1 MECSL
6 DFALTAFSEVRYPQA
21 TPSYGKD
28 TLFGRYALPW
38 IGRIM
43 IEMERVNPL
52 QAEGTQKEMMPSIY
66 ARL

>member
-1 MECSL
+1 MECSP
-6 DFALTAFSEVRYPQA
+6 DFALTAFSEVRYTLA

-38 IGRIM
+38 LGGIM
-43 IEMERVNPL
+43 IAMERVNPPR
-52 QAEGTQKEMMPSIY
+52 AEGTQKEMMPSIY